1 MAEDAPQSRLKL
13 RSLIASIGVEFEK
26 EWIETK
32 ERRHDENAA
41 IAILNVGCV
50 DDGVHQQALRVNK
63 DMTLLAFD
71 FLARIV
77 PASVDAAPPFSALF
91 TL

>member
-1 MAEDAPQSRLKL
+1 MDRDQK
-13 RSLIASIGVEFEK
+13 ASPYK
-26 EWIETK
+26 
-32 ERRHDENAA
+32 NAA
-41 IAILNVGCV
+41 IAILNVSWV
-50 DDGVHQQALRVNK
+50 DDSVHQQALRVDK

-77 PASVDAAPPFSALF
+77 SASVDAAPPFSALF